1 MDLDE
6 KKRLQIKTLLQQM
19 PTNNEKRLMDFP
31 GIYYGGG
38 CSYMACRGLM
48 MSPID
53 DILLI
58 THGPT
63 GCGAFS
69 GINSRNDPGGP
80 RDALFRGRC
89 FSTNMRESDI
99 IFGGE
104 QKLLAAIEE
113 AVEMFH
119 PKAVAVCATC
129 PIGLIGDD
137 INQIAKTAEER
148 LGIRVLPLSCEGFRK
163 NNGWL
168 HGAKML
174 VENYMGETEQAH
186 GPYPIHFMSESYN
199 GKAKYVYK
207 SLFER
212 IGYDVVCSMMG
223 SNTYKRIRSGHQARL
238 IVLDSGKA
246 IDEVPLM
253 IQKKFGGGFFRVS
266 FTGISNIVASLR
278 KMADYFG
285 AEDLRRRT
293 EEVITEELTRI
304 EPRWLDYRM
313 KFGDLTAALFEDIF
327 RSDSFGALSGDLG
340 IEVVM
345 IGQDFKAADFTDEN
359 FTLHL
364 SRRKYDTLQHEAPLF
379 ALTPSREE
387 NGRVYFKLNRKQ
399 VGEFLSVIKPSICF
413 AGVEEQ
419 FGYSEAEIKSE
430 LFTSDERGVQYSGFD
445 GIIRYAGDLEMAMFM
460 SHWIRSKPAWAKAA
474 EEIK

>member
-1 MDLDE
+1 MNLEE
-6 KKRLQIKTLLQQM
+6 KKREQLETLLQQL
-19 PTNNEKRLMDFP
+19 PTNNEKRLMDIP

-69 GINSRNDPGGP
+69 GINSRNDTDEG
-80 RDALFRGRC
+80 RDELFRGRC

-104 QKLLAAIEE
+104 QKLLSAIEE
-113 AVEMFH
+113 AVALFH
-119 PKAVAVCATC
+119 PKAIAVCATC
-129 PIGLIGDD
+129 PVGLIGDD
-137 INQIAKTAEER
+137 IVRIAKTAEAR
-148 LGIRVLPLSCEGFRK
+148 FNIRVLPLSCEGFRK

-168 HGAKML
+168 HGGKML
-174 VENYMGETEQAH
+174 VESFMGETEQEL
-186 GPYPIHFMSESYN
+186 GPYPIHFMCESYN
-199 GKAKYVYK
+199 GKNKETFK

-223 SNTYKRIRSGHQARL
+223 SNTYERIRSGHQARL

-266 FTGISNIVASLR
+266 FTGISNIVSSLR

-285 AEDLRRRT
+285 TEDLQRRT
-293 EEVITEELTRI
+293 EEVIAEEMAKI
-304 EPRWLDYRM
+304 EAPWLAYRM
-313 KFGDLTAALFEDIF
+313 KFGALTAALFEDIF
-327 RSDSFGALSGDLG
+327 RSDSLSALSSDLG
-340 IEVVM
+340 IEIIM
-345 IGQDFKAADFTDEN
+345 ISQDYKSVDFTDNN
-359 FTLHL
+359 FSLHL
-364 SRRKYDTLQHEAPLF
+364 SRKKYDELLHIPQCSLPEPD
-379 ALTPSREE
+379 RED
-387 NGRVYFKLNRKQ
+387 NGRVYFKLSRQN
-399 VGEFLSVIKPSICF
+399 VGEFLRLAHPSICF
-413 AGVEEQ
+413 SGVEEQ
-419 FGYSEAEIKSE
+419 FGYSDAKIKSE
-430 LFTSDERGVQYSGFD
+430 LFTSDERGVQYGGFQ
-445 GIIRYAGDLEMAMFM
+445 GLLRYARDLDMAVFM
-460 SHWIRSKPAWAKAA
+460 SHWITEKPEWTIQA
-474 EEIK
+474 EGIK